1 MRLMWI
7 LSCKGLGAPHPR
19 LVQGSTVL
27 HLGLI
32 SCFFWEKRM
41 IVCIEGG
48 NKISFS
54 SVNLSPSLFLCFLSE
69 FYHM

>member
-1 MRLMWI
+1 
-7 LSCKGLGAPHPR
+7 
-19 LVQGSTVL
+19 
-27 HLGLI
+27 
-32 SCFFWEKRM
+32 M

-54 SVNLSPSLFLCFLSE
+54 SVNLSPNLFLCFLSE